1 MNQLKSIH
9 NSSFKNLHS
18 HPHSHLFPIIASN
31 GVTRSVKFEF
41 ENHVGY
47 YIPQSLGDVDP
58 IDLVEFDVLLVQSV
72 QESELGSVAYV
83 P

>member
-1 MNQLKSIH
+1 MNQLKSIC

-18 HPHSHLFPIIASN
+18 QLFPIIASN
-31 GVTRSVKFEF
+31 GVTWSVKFEF
-41 ENHVGY
+41 KNRADY
-47 YIPQSLGDVDP
+47 NYIPQSLGDVDP
-58 IDLVEFDVLLVQSV
+58 VDLVEFDVLLVQSV

>member
-1 MNQLKSIH
+1 MNQLKSIYS
-9 NSSFKNLHS
+9 SSFKNLHS
-18 HPHSHLFPIIASN
+18 QLFPIIASN
-31 GVTRSVKFEF
+31 GVTWSVKFEF
-41 ENHVGY
+41 KNRVDY

-58 IDLVEFDVLLVQSV
+58 VDLVEFDVLLVQSV